1 VCCGG
6 APERGEP
13 YGGGAESMG
22 SPESHRRRAS
32 AENTAV
38 IVGSTNKEE
47 RKTRKR
53 PRRTAISLGYRGCA
67 REAGGRTGDAGNL
80 ARVRQ
85 PWRRNDDRDDDS
97 RRSSSIPL
105 GRR

>member
-1 VCCGG
+1 VRLNEENLMVVVPSPCG
-6 APERGEP
+6 
-13 YGGGAESMG
+13 
-22 SPESHRRRAS
+22 RRRATGV
-32 AENTAV
+32 EHLQRIPAV
-38 IVGSTNKEE
+38 IVGSMNKEE

-97 RRSSSIPL
+97 RRSSSIPS